1 MILGVFM
8 GFSCKLILRNVVF
21 LSQNNSDLN
30 GNALILG
37 FFVCYLVLLVVLMVG
52 QLLVY
57 QLLVP
62 FLCF

>member
-1 MILGVFM
+1 M

-37 FFVCYLVLLVVLMVG
+37 FFVRYLVFLVALMVG
-52 QLLVY
+52 QLLLY